1 MWLLY
6 ATFASV
12 FWGITYSLNEQLYKH
27 ISIFSSFVLIS
38 ALSTVAFTII
48 ALANGTFQKD
58 MSTLASNNLALI
70 LIVSSASAF
79 ILAEVF
85 IGLSIT
91 GKNATL
97 AGLIEISYPIFIIL
111 FSYLIFRESHLNLG
125 TLLGGALVFFGI
137 ASIYLFNR

>member
-6 ATFASV
+6 STLASA

-27 ISIFSSFVLIS
+27 ISFLSSLVISS
-38 ALSTVAFTII
+38 ALCTVVFLIVALTNGSLQKDVPTLVSNNAALTL
-48 ALANGTFQKD
+48 ALAG
-58 MSTLASNNLALI
+58 AVALI
-70 LIVSSASAF
+70 V
-79 ILAEVF
+79 AEVF

-91 GKNATL
+91 SKNATL

-125 TLLGGALVFFGI
+125 TILGGVLVFSGI